1 MRIIKENQDQISGS
15 CRMSGTLWASD
26 SDTGINICFTKLQVK
41 HWLAHGLCLGNGVAL
56 ISQKTKRSSARRSF
70 CPCYY
75 LVVAHKQVKA
85 LLMRR

>member
-1 MRIIKENQDQISGS
+1 MRMIKEIQDQISRS

-26 SDTGINICFTKLQVK
+26 SDTGVNICFTKLQVK
-41 HWLAHGLCLGNGVAL
+41 HWLAHGLCLGSGVVSV
-56 ISQKTKRSSARRSF
+56 SQKTKRSSAHRSS